1 MAQAPGATEIFH
13 LASREAWEQTGPTY
27 SGDTLE
33 SEGFIHCSTAQQVLP
48 VANLIFKGRSDL
60 VLLAISAEQ
69 VHCEIRYE
77 NLEGGMEL
85 FPHIY
90 GPLNRDA
97 VVSVAPFEAGA
108 DGAFVAPPSLARR
121 V

>member
-1 MAQAPGATEIFH
+1 MAPAPGKTEIFH
-13 LASREAWEQTGPTY
+13 ITSREMWEQTGPTY
-27 SGDTLE
+27 SGDTLR
-33 SEGFIHCSTAQQVLP
+33 SEGFIHCSTAKQALP
-48 VANLIFKGRSDL
+48 VANAIFSGRPDL
-60 VLLAISAEQ
+60 VLLTISAER
-69 VHCEIRYE
+69 VKAEIRYE
-77 NLEGGMEL
+77 NVEGGAEL

-97 VVSVAPFEAGA
+97 VVSVEPLEVGA